1 MDNASGNIDLSGKRK
16 EQIKEPGF
24 PGNQE
29 RSERTTGKNI
39 GDDTEIKNAQ
49 AAGIGALGR
58 SDENQIEK
66 LIDREPE
73 NDDAVY

>member
-1 MDNASGNIDLSGKRK
+1 MGKAPVNSDLSDNRK
-16 EQIKEPGF
+16 EQIKKKGF
-24 PGNQE
+24 PDNQE
-29 RSERTTGKNI
+29 GDENTKVKNTR
-39 GDDTEIKNAQ
+39 DNKEIKNAQ

-73 NDDAVY
+73 KDEPVY

>member
-1 MDNASGNIDLSGKRK
+1 MGKAPVNSDLSDKRK
-16 EQIKEPGF
+16 EQIKKKGF
-24 PGNQE
+24 PDNQE
-29 RSERTTGKNI
+29 GDENTKVKNTR
-39 GDDTEIKNAQ
+39 DNTEIKNAQ

-73 NDDAVY
+73 KDEPVY

>member
-1 MDNASGNIDLSGKRK
+1 MDKASRDNNLSGTRK
-16 EQIKEPGF
+16 EQVKEPGF

-29 RSERTTGKNI
+29 KSEGTVSN
-39 GDDTEIKNAQ
+39 TEIKNAQ

-66 LIDREPE
+66 LIDSEPE
-73 NDDAVY
+73 KDDDVY